1 MVELEVVKLVEQ
13 EILLLQIPLKE
24 IKVEILVQ
32 EKAVGTLEVVVE
44 LLLLEQ
50 IHLDVQQLE
59 VLEHQIIF

>member
-1 MVELEVVKLVEQ
+1 EVVKLVEQ